1 MTGSALITGASRGIG
16 LAVATRLAGL
26 GYGLTL
32 TARDPDRL
40 DAVAADLRL
49 QIQVVTVAADIADP
63 ETPERLV
70 AAHEAAFGTMRAL
83 VLNAGVGTA
92 GPIGEFPQRR
102 FDKTVA
108 VNLGAPFALVRHALP
123 LLRKA
128 AVADPAHGA
137 KVVGLSSITG
147 VYAERGLAAYGATKA
162 ALISLMG
169 TLSAE
174 ESGNGVTATAI
185 APAYVDTDM
194 SDWIKDTI
202 PAESMIATNDIVELV
217 DALLRMS
224 ARAVVPSIV
233 VTRAGASPYGA

>member
-1 MTGSALITGASRGIG
+1 M
-16 LAVATRLAGL
+16 
-26 GYGLTL
+26 
-32 TARDPDRL
+32 
-40 DAVAADLRL
+40 
-49 QIQVVTVAADIADP
+49 
-63 ETPERLV
+63 
-70 AAHEAAFGTMRAL
+70 AAHEAAFGTMHAL

-92 GPIGEFPQRR
+92 GTIGEFSQRR

-108 VNLGAPFALVRHALP
+108 VNLAAPFALVQQALP

-128 AVADPAHGA
+128 AAADPARGA
-137 KVVGLSSITG
+137 KVVALSSITG
-147 VYAERGLAAYGATKA
+147 VYAERNLAAYGATKA
-162 ALISLMG
+162 ALISLMA

-174 ESGNGVTATAI
+174 ESGNGVSATAI

-194 SDWIKDTI
+194 SAWIKDTI

-233 VTRAGASPYGA
+233 VSRAGASPYGA